1 VSANEQLHA
10 AIDTGGDEETLL
22 NENAGLIWSI
32 VRRYFGRGVDPDD
45 LYQLG
50 CIGFIKALRGFD
62 TTFGTQFST
71 YAVPKIAG
79 EIRRFIRDDGPV
91 KISRTYKEHAYT
103 ISKSKAFLEQKLGR
117 APLLSELAEE
127 TGFTAEEIAST
138 ETAVAA
144 PASLS
149 YSADDGDG
157 RALEEVLTADA
168 NGSEEE
174 RLLERLAIR
183 QAIERL
189 PERERTVI
197 ALRYYRGMTQDA
209 ASKVLKVS
217 QVQISR
223 IERKATDQLRAQL
236 TMNNE

>member
-1 VSANEQLHA
+1 M
-10 AIDTGGDEETLL
+10 GGDEEKLL
-22 NENAGLIWSI
+22 NDNAGLIWSI

-62 TTFGTQFST
+62 SEFGTAFST

-103 ISKSKAFLEQKLGR
+103 IAKATAFLEQKLGR

-127 TGFTAEEIAST
+127 TGFTPEEIAAT

-149 YSADDGDG
+149 YTSDDGNGDT
-157 RALEEVLTADA
+157 RALEDVLTTDA
-168 NGSEEE
+168 NGTEEE

-223 IERKATDQLRAQL
+223 IERKATNALRAQL
-236 TMNNE
+236 TFM